1 MPRARHNITTAQPRL
16 LRTVLAAAQREEAE
30 PVAADD
36 VAPRRAV
43 PPSHDPRQRPS
54 VAGVAGGVGTTTLA
68 AAINGID
75 RGVFV
80 GRRVD
85 VLVCRGTVE
94 SLQRAG
100 RAAHLQTDTSGHRPL
115 LAVTATDPRGLSRHV
130 SAQLRLTSAYAS
142 HVVTVPMVRRWQEST
157 SYLNDARL
165 MLTGR
170 PAELPRP
177 LRSYAFAVRD
187 IRRHLGSPT
196 ASDRAYRSRGPAP
209 ARTTERAR

>member
-1 MPRARHNITTAQPRL
+1 M
-16 LRTVLAAAQREEAE
+16 AAQ
-30 PVAADD
+30 D

-43 PPSHDPRQRPS
+43 PPSHEPRPRPS
-54 VAGVAGGVGTTTLA
+54 VAGVSGGVGTTTLA

-80 GRRVD
+80 GRPID

-100 RAAHLQTDTSGHRPL
+100 RAAHLQADASGHRPL
-115 LAVTATDPRGLSRHV
+115 LAVTATDLRGLSRNV
-130 SAQLRLTSAYAS
+130 SAQMRLTSAYAS
-142 HVVTVPMVRRWQEST
+142 HVVTVPLVRRWQEST
-157 SYLNDARL
+157 TYLHDARSI
-165 MLTGR
+165 LTGR

-177 LRSYAFAVRD
+177 LRGYARAARD
-187 IRRHLGSPT
+187 IRQHLGSPD
-196 ASDRAYRSRGPAP
+196 AADRAYRGRGPWGAP